1 MHIVN
6 YKIFIELKYWNKLAI
21 FITIFSLIFYYSC
34 VLVLNTTVF
43 AYSLNNELTHI
54 FFDVLTYF
62 KSWIIIICLP
72 LVSLMPDLFINWI
85 RYNFFSSPSDVIYAN
100 QQIFRELNREEKKVL
115 PNTARSPKNENN
127 FVNVMPSP
135 KNISGNYEAEKF
147 KDHSDNTPRKQSE
160 MKLQEQWGLG
170 IGDWGLGIGP
180 NPQSPIPI

>member
-1 MHIVN
+1 
-6 YKIFIELKYWNKLAI
+6 
-21 FITIFSLIFYYSC
+21 
-34 VLVLNTTVF
+34 
-43 AYSLNNELTHI
+43 
-54 FFDVLTYF
+54 
-62 KSWIIIICLP
+62 
-72 LVSLMPDLFINWI
+72 MPDLFINWI

-160 MKLQEQWGLG
+160 MKLQEQSESRQYLQSLQASNVNDVNAQIDDNRKYKLSLG
-170 IGDWGLGIGP
+170 NNTKSNKEVANL
-180 NPQSPIPI
+180 